1 MAAAEK
7 GTPPTAAE
15 VRRLH
20 AVRRMIFLLLAVAVV
35 AAVIVPF
42 KLPGK
47 PSSLARTVFEDI
59 ESLPQGSSVLLS
71 FDFDPTAK
79 GELEPMGIALLR
91 HCFARNLHPV
101 VMTFWQSGV
110 ALHKT
115 MVERTAAE
123 YGKVSGRD
131 FVFLGFKPGDV
142 NLILNMGE
150 SITGA
155 FDKDYYGRPTQ
166 GMPALAG
173 LNSLRTLSYAVCLAA
188 GMTTEVWIAYGGDRF
203 GFPLAAGCTAVIAPD
218 LFPYLQSGQL
228 RGLLGGLRGA
238 ADYELLVG
246 TPGEATRGMRPQSVA
261 HLFILG
267 LIALA
272 NAEVFAAFLKKRRR
286 F

>member
-1 MAAAEK
+1 MAETGK
-7 GTPPTAAE
+7 ETTLNTADL
-15 VRRLH
+15 RRLH
-20 AVRRMIFLLLAVAVV
+20 LVRRMIFLFLGVAVAG
-35 AAVIVPF
+35 AVIVPF
-42 KLPGK
+42 RLPGK
-47 PSSLARTVFEDI
+47 PSSLARKVFDDI
-59 ESLPQGSSVLLS
+59 ESLAEGSPVLLS

-115 MVERTAAE
+115 MVEQTAAE

-203 GFPLAAGCTAVIAPD
+203 HFPLAAGCTAVIAPD

-246 TPGEATRGMRPQSVA
+246 RQGGATQGMRPQSVA

-267 LIALA
+267 LIVLA
-272 NAEVFAAFLKKRRR
+272 NAEVLVGLFKKRTRV
-286 F
+286 